1 MKTLLVADPDSLE
14 SDRDAIGL
22 SAGDLAEAA
31 DIKGGASHLR
41 KIERGQVTPGLDVMK
56 RITAAM
62 LQAELQHSA
71 TRGEPMVR
79 GRGVQLDR
87 RER

>member
-1 MKTLLVADPDSLE
+1 MRTLLVVDPETLGI
-14 SDRDAIGL
+14 DRDAIGL

-31 DIKGGASHLR
+31 EIKGGASHLR
-41 KIERGQVTPGLDVMK
+41 KIERGQVTPGIDVLK

-62 LQAELQHSA
+62 RQAELRHSA

-87 RER
+87 RE